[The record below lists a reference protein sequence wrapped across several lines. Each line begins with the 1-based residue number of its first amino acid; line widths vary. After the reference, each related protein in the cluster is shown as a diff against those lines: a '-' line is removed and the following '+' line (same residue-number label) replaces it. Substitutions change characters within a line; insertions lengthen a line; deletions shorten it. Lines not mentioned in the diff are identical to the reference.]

1 MAPVEPTEPWQHMDN
16 IVAAVV
22 SGLHS
27 GRFMEETLEALCVT
41 MGASSAW
48 STLETRGGGQLHRS
62 RTASFR
68 GVSPAV
74 LAEHVTLVL
83 GDIQNRLRTTSGSV
97 PYADRG
103 SFIAVPLWSRPQS
116 TRAGR
121 SLVGALYMEFLR
133 DQGTQPEVVRFV
145 ECVGTL
151 LGGLIAQQTVIE
163 DSKEDLRIERAKDQ
177 HEHYLELEELL
188 RPSSMAPIRNEVL
201 AAVRRQASVMILGES
216 GTGKT
221 QLATSFARA
230 SHRDPIVRATLGF
243 ADDLNTITSELFGHE
258 RGAFSG
264 AVSKRQGLVEYAHTG
279 TLILDEVLNLPSNAQ
294 QLLLDFTQFGEYRPL
309 GYQGR
314 RPKTADVRIVSVTN
328 GDMTQAIADK
338 RFREDLYY
346 RLATVPIVMPPLRE
360 RRQDIAKIAVRYLN
374 RTDAHGEW
382 ELDGPAADLLTSP
395 HLRWAGNIRELE
407 AVMERARNRVLASDS
422 DEPVVTVRHLD
433 LPLDSGVAESQEPSD
448 SSPATGTPK
457 EELKRRWRE
466 YAGQKEGLEDVEK
479 KILED
484 TLSVCGGVVA
494 RAARILSVPRTGLIS
509 RLATLGIDADEF
521 KD

>member
-1 MAPVEPTEPWQHMDN
+1 MATDETTEPWPRMED
-16 IVAAVV
+16 IVAAAV

-27 GRFMEETLEALCVT
+27 GRFMEQTLEALCVA

-48 STLETRGGGQLHRS
+48 STLETHGGGRLHRS

-83 GDIQNRLRTTSGSV
+83 SDVQTQLRTTSGRV
-97 PYADRG
+97 PYAERG
-103 SFIAVPLWSRPQS
+103 SFIAIPLWSRPQS
-116 TRAGR
+116 ARAGR
-121 SLVGALYMEFLR
+121 SLVGALYMEFLG
-133 DQGTQPEVVRFV
+133 DQGTQPGVVRFV
-145 ECVGTL
+145 ESVGTL
-151 LGGLIAQQTVIE
+151 IGGLIAQKTVIE
-163 DSKEDLRIERAKDQ
+163 SSEENLRIERAKDQ
-177 HEHYLELEELL
+177 HEHYLELDELL
-188 RPSSMAPIRNEVL
+188 RPDSMRVIRDEVL
-201 AAVRRQASVMILGES
+201 AAVRSPASVMILGES

-264 AVSKRQGLVEYAHTG
+264 AVSKRQGLVEYADSG

-314 RPKTADVRIVSVTN
+314 RPKTADVRIISVTN
-328 GDMTQAIADK
+328 GDMSQAIAEK

-360 RRQDIAKIAVRYLN
+360 RRQDIPRIAVRYLN

-382 ELDGPAADLLTSP
+382 ELDGPAADLLVSP
-395 HLRWAGNIRELE
+395 RLRWAGNIRELE
-407 AVMERARNRVLASDS
+407 AAMERARNRVLASGS
-422 DEPVVTVRHLD
+422 DEPVVTVKHLD
-433 LPLDSGVAESQEPSD
+433 LPGASVAEEAPDPAPSR
-448 SSPATGTPK
+448 PGTPK
-457 EELKRRWRE
+457 DELKRRWHQYTQE
-466 YAGQKEGLEDVEK
+466 KEGLEDVEK
-479 KILED
+479 KIIED

-494 RAARILSVPRTGLIS
+494 RAARILSLPRTGLIS